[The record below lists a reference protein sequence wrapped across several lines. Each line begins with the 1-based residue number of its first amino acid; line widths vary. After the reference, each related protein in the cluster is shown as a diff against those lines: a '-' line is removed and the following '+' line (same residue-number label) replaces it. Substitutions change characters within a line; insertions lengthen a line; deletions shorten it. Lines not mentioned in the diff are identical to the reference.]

1 MQEIFIIDVWQ
12 RSKYRSSYRRCSIKK
27 LLLKS
32 LQYSQEN
39 TSVWISLLKRDS
51 KTSVFLWILQ
61 NFSEHL
67 FWKTSMY
74 GCFCKTPLS
83 SIFSVI
89 LVEIS
94 LYLKKNLQELNSE
107 EKKKIWRQQKS
118 KTRQGITSV
127 RYVELNFLIPFSI
140 RSLKSR
146 ILESSAL

>member
-107 EKKKIWRQQKS
+107 KKKWFWRQQKS